1 MSNRIGALWVRK
13 IKNGERAG
21 ETYLSGVMSDLRG
34 DFPIVAF
41 KNKKKEKENQ
51 PDYIIMTSDPQE
63 KREEKKSIAQDVE
76 GIDQTRKDE
85 GDGVDNVPAA
95 KAKDGEA
102 GDDIN
107 VDDIPF

>member
-51 PDYIIMTSDPQE
+51 PDYIIMTSEPQE
-63 KREEKKSIAQDVE
+63 KQERKSVAQDVE
-76 GIDQTRKDE
+76 GIDQTRSDE
-85 GDGVDNVPAA
+85 GDGVDDVPANA
-95 KAKDGEA
+95 KASGD
-102 GDDIN
+102 DDIN
-107 VDDIPF
+107 VEDIPF

>member
-51 PDYIIMTSDPQE
+51 PDYIIMTSEPQE
-63 KREEKKSIAQDVE
+63 KQEKKSVAQDIE
-76 GIDQTRKDE
+76 GIDQTRSDA
-85 GDGVDNVPAA
+85 GDGVDEVPSA
-95 KAKDGEA
+95 KNSA
-102 GDDIN
+102 GDDDIN
-107 VDDIPF
+107 VEDIPF